1 MPVASLTAAT
11 FTPAR
16 TAPLGS
22 ATRPRMRPPVPWA
35 VSHVGTMREITRRR
49 QTAVE
54 RARSDGMKPPNIL
67 GRSFC
72 SKAIACVQPQ
82 PCYNPARLEKSNA
95 HCQEEKRTASHRK
108 LECRSARTM
117 SSSNAEPYLK
127 IGDVARRVGVSP
139 SVIRSWESVG
149 LTRPRRTESKYRLY
163 TADDVRLLK
172 RARFLRKVRGL
183 NAAAIV
189 ELLRR
194 EGRARPA
201 LDGSAGAIGT
211 HLRQLRAKRKLSLAQ
226 VAQAVNLSVGFLS
239 ALERSQM
246 SGSVGTLRK
255 LTRFYKTNILDF
267 FDANGA
273 STRQVRPAQRKVLEA
288 GPGVRMELLA
298 WGNTVMEPHLFRVA
312 PEAGSGDS
320 YTHEGE
326 EFLYVLRGELTIM
339 LENEE
344 YRLKAGDSFYFES
357 ATPHHWRNP
366 GRAETWVLWVNTPPT
381 FWVPLPNIRCDADR
395 EGSA

>member
-1 MPVASLTAAT
+1 
-11 FTPAR
+11 
-16 TAPLGS
+16 
-22 ATRPRMRPPVPWA
+22 
-35 VSHVGTMREITRRR
+35 
-49 QTAVE
+49 
-54 RARSDGMKPPNIL
+54 
-67 GRSFC
+67 
-72 SKAIACVQPQ
+72 
-82 PCYNPARLEKSNA
+82 
-95 HCQEEKRTASHRK
+95 
-108 LECRSARTM
+108 M

-194 EGRARPA
+194 EGRVRPA
-201 LDGSAGAIGT
+201 LDGGAGAIGT
-211 HLRQLRAKRKLSLAQ
+211 HLRQLRANRKLSLAQ

-255 LTRFYKTNILDF
+255 LARFYKTNILDF

-273 STRQVRPAQRKVLEA
+273 STRQVRPTQRKVLQA

-326 EFLYVLRGELTIM
+326 EFLYVLRGELTIT
-339 LENEE
+339 LEKEE

-357 ATPHHWRNP
+357 ATPHRWKNP
-366 GRAETWVLWVNTPPT
+366 GRAETCLLWVNTPPT
-381 FWVPLPNIRCDADR
+381 F
-395 EGSA
+395 